1 LFTHETRAKY
11 DLESLWG
18 VGAEFEI
25 HEDNCASDDL
35 LLLEDMI
42 SRQNDYLADI
52 QPLQDKT
59 TVHNISH
66 QKYVPLA

>member
-1 LFTHETRAKY
+1 MFTHETRAKY

-25 HEDNCASDDL
+25 NENNSASDDL
-35 LLLEDMI
+35 LLLEDII

-52 QPLQDKT
+52 EPLQDKPSAR
-59 TVHNISH
+59 NISD
-66 QKYVPLA
+66 QKYVP